1 MATTGVKNDL
11 RVSEYLEKELNH
23 LNRNADLSTLL
34 SDAGWRNR
42 RGIGADQQVWAKGSD
57 EVFISFNRSFH
68 KGFGTPKWSW
78 REAKDSERV
87 AKHPYKLA
95 VLIIANRLDGSG
107 RPVPEYYEAKAA
119 RDILRDNLATQGV
132 DMRSEFRQYH
142 KEIEWLET
150 KGHNFPQKGVDI
162 KNFEAEN
169 ENQVNLPVD
178 PAFKKQGSSVT
189 LGDLRDFVETKVSLF
204 QYAVYL
210 GFQPK
215 EFKREANIPND
226 IVYDVKRNANIELIA
241 RNHIPGLTKVSDTE
255 YSVKMEGKQHAAVI
269 NVSENRFFDPNSGAE
284 GGPLEMLIAL
294 NKMEFKEA
302 VKLMARDQGIAL
314 PEMNVSAM
322 NVHYVN
328 EKKQSIRIFRD
339 EGTGRY
345 TFYEHDS
352 NKRGSIVD
360 LAQDLMSSGKG
371 VQVNEK
377 TAVSEVVR
385 YALKKMDG
393 DDHQVLASMV
403 EKYKQAREQGKA
415 QSLVADQVQH
425 MVMQNVT
432 GLVPGAF

>member
-1 MATTGVKNDL
+1 MATGVKNDL
-11 RVSEYLEKELNH
+11 RVSEYLENELNH
-23 LNRNADLSTLL
+23 LNRHADLSTLL
-34 SDAGWRNR
+34 FDAGWRNR
-42 RGIGADQQVWAKGSD
+42 RGIGSDQQVWAKGSE
-57 EVFISFNRSFH
+57 EVVVSFNRSFA

-78 REAKDSERV
+78 REPKESERV
-87 AKHPYKLA
+87 AKLPYKLA
-95 VLIIANRLDGSG
+95 VLIIANRLDGSA
-107 RPVPEYYEAKAA
+107 RPVPEYYEAQAA

-132 DMRSEFRQYH
+132 DLRSVFRQYH
-142 KEIEWLET
+142 KEIEWLES

-162 KNFEAEN
+162 KNFEIEN
-169 ENQVNLPVD
+169 TNNINRSD
-178 PAFKKQGSSVT
+178 DIAFKKQDTSVT
-189 LGDLRDFVETKVSLF
+189 LKDLRDFVETKVSLF
-204 QYAVYL
+204 KYAVYL

-241 RNHIPGLTKVSDTE
+241 RNHIHGLTKVSDTE
-255 YSVKMEGKQHAAVI
+255 YSVRMEGKQHAAVI

-284 GGPLEMLIAL
+284 GGPLEMLIAF

-302 VKLMARDQGIAL
+302 VKLMAKDQGIAL
-314 PEMNVSAM
+314 PEMTVSAK

-328 EKKQSIRIFRD
+328 EKKHSIRIFRD
-339 EGTGRY
+339 ESTGRY

-393 DDHQVLASMV
+393 DDYEVLTSMV
-403 EKYKQAREQGKA
+403 ERYKQASQQTKV
-415 QSLVADQVQH
+415 QSLEPFQYRVR
-425 MVMQNVT
+425 QNVH
-432 GLVPGAF
+432 GLAPGAF

>member
-1 MATTGVKNDL
+1 MATGVKNDL
-11 RVSEYLEKELNH
+11 RVSEYLENELNH
-23 LNRNADLSTLL
+23 LNRHADLSTLL
-34 SDAGWRNR
+34 FDAGWRNR
-42 RGIGADQQVWAKGSD
+42 RGIGSDQQVWAKGSE
-57 EVFISFNRSFH
+57 EVVVSFNRSFA

-78 REAKDSERV
+78 REPKEPERV
-87 AKHPYKLA
+87 EKLPY
-95 VLIIANRLDGSG
+95 
-107 RPVPEYYEAKAA
+107 
-119 RDILRDNLATQGV
+119 NLATQGV
-132 DMRSEFRQYH
+132 DLRSVFRQYH
-142 KEIEWLET
+142 KEIEWLES

-162 KNFEAEN
+162 KNFEIEN
-169 ENQVNLPVD
+169 TNNINRSD
-178 PAFKKQGSSVT
+178 DIAFKKQDTSVT
-189 LGDLRDFVETKVSLF
+189 LKDLRDFVETKVSLF
-204 QYAVYL
+204 KYAVYL

-241 RNHIPGLTKVSDTE
+241 RNHIHGLTKVSDTE
-255 YSVKMEGKQHAAVI
+255 YSVRMEGKQHAAVI

-284 GGPLEMLIAL
+284 GGPLEMLIAF

-302 VKLMARDQGIAL
+302 VKLMAKDQGIAL
-314 PEMNVSAM
+314 PEMTVSAK

-328 EKKQSIRIFRD
+328 EKKHSIRIFRD
-339 EGTGRY
+339 ESTGRY

-393 DDHQVLASMV
+393 DDYEVLTSMV
-403 EKYKQAREQGKA
+403 ERYKQASQQTKV
-415 QSLVADQVQH
+415 QSLEPFQYRVR
-425 MVMQNVT
+425 QNVH
-432 GLVPGAF
+432 GLAPGAF